1 MLALMAQ
8 NSLGFIQAVADFLT
22 SDVALVFLVLILL
35 VAVAVLLN
43 SLLK

>member
-1 MLALMAQ
+1 MLGMMAQ
-8 NSLGFIQAVADFLT
+8 NSLGFIQAVADFLM

-43 SLLK
+43 SLLR